1 MLFRSQGVQRT
12 EEGDSC
18 IVEEGRGSLRRKRG
32 RGRQPHEEQ
41 KGRKV
46 SNGPSNVAVRYLL
59 AEERFTEAAL
69 RNAGVGKTKRGR
81 SFDRG

>member
-1 MLFRSQGVQRT
+1 MYCGRRS
-12 EEGDSC
+12 EIPLEKEGT
-18 IVEEGRGSLRRKRG
+18 G
-32 RGRQPHEEQ
+32 PATHEEQ

-46 SNGPSNVAVRYLL
+46 CNGPSNVAVRDLL
-59 AEERFTEAAL
+59 AEERFIEAAL